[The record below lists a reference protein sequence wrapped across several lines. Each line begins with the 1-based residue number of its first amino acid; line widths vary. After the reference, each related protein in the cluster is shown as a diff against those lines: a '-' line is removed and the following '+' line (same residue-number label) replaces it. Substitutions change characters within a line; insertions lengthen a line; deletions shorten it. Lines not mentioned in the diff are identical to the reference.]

1 MTPAQLM
8 SVELRQPTET
18 DEIMTGAL
26 QTYVIAIKPLNGIEP
41 NNGKL
46 KVTLPPECDLVQTS

>member
-1 MTPAQLM
+1 M

-26 QTYVIAIKPLNGIEP
+26 QTYVIAVKPLNGIEP

-46 KVTLPPECDLVQTS
+46 KVTLPPECGLVQTS